1 MSIALRLILG
11 LGVAA
16 AVLVILAG
24 PRWRGNFYR
33 SWLKPRLV
41 AFGIIVALLATAS
54 YLYRVVNS
62 LHTHG

>member
-1 MSIALRLILG
+1 M
-11 LGVAA
+11 LGVGIASI
-16 AVLVILAG
+16 VVVILAG

-41 AFGIIVALLATAS
+41 AFGIIVVVLATAS
-54 YLYRVVNS
+54 YLYRLVNA

>member
-1 MSIALRLILG
+1 MLVVGIAS
-11 LGVAA
+11 
-16 AVLVILAG
+16 AVVVTLAG

-41 AFGIIVALLATAS
+41 AFGIIVVVLATAS
-54 YLYRVVNS
+54 YLYRVVNA